1 MNSKVMARWSFVYLV
16 WIVLSILSGLYTGK
30 SFIGILS
37 LVIIGVVFIVGS
49 SIMRKLEDIHKT
61 INNKEN
67 NVPHKET

>member
-37 LVIIGVVFIVGS
+37 LVIIGVVFIVGIGHWHLFS
-49 SIMRKLEDIHKT
+49 
-61 INNKEN
+61 
-67 NVPHKET
+67 